1 MTVKTRIEKNISD
14 MRQDL
19 YRLIEIRDALSE
31 VILEVSQRLD
41 MLVVE
46 YTKQAQKDKGV

>member
-1 MTVKTRIEKNISD
+1 MKARIEKNISD
-14 MRQDL
+14 MRNDL

-41 MLVVE
+41 VLVVE
-46 YTKQAQKDKGV
+46 YTKQAEKEKGV